1 MKCCKIYKT
10 IIGGTD
16 MGQRYSKIKY
26 MLLGAIITVL
36 ASQSIVPTAASMVGK
51 TINVYTGI
59 SVYVDDQEIIP
70 TDVNGNRVD
79 VFYYN
84 GTTYLPARAISKVFG
99 KPIQWEGKTQSIYIG
114 SHKSDKPAVWLQE
127 LDYFTGNDLRVR
139 DNVKDNMGNNRQE
152 TISGNGY
159 TGEFDNTY
167 LINGQYSAIS
177 GTLFQIYDERS
188 TEGERAS
195 KLKIY
200 GDGDLL
206 YSAEVRGGVEPVD
219 FQVDITGVMELRV
232 EFDPYYATRVF
243 GTSRYVAELD
253 DVGLWT

>member
-1 MKCCKIYKT
+1 
-10 IIGGTD
+10 

-139 DNVKDNMGNNRQE
+139 DNVKDNMGNPLWYDRRHGWKLHR
-152 TISGNGY
+152 SG
-159 TGEFDNTY
+159 
-167 LINGQYSAIS
+167 QKS
-177 GTLFQIYDERS
+177 GSPRWHCGS
-188 TEGERAS
+188 RH
-195 KLKIY
+195 
-200 GDGDLL
+200 
-206 YSAEVRGGVEPVD
+206 GGKD
-219 FQVDITGVMELRV
+219 
-232 EFDPYYATRVF
+232 
-243 GTSRYVAELD
+243 
-253 DVGLWT
+253 

>member
-1 MKCCKIYKT
+1 
-10 IIGGTD
+10 

-70 TDVNGNRVD
+70 TDV
-79 VFYYN
+79 
-84 GTTYLPARAISKVFG
+84 
-99 KPIQWEGKTQSIYIG
+99 
-114 SHKSDKPAVWLQE
+114 
-127 LDYFTGNDLRVR
+127 
-139 DNVKDNMGNNRQE
+139 
-152 TISGNGY
+152 
-159 TGEFDNTY
+159 
-167 LINGQYSAIS
+167 
-177 GTLFQIYDERS
+177 
-188 TEGERAS
+188 
-195 KLKIY
+195 
-200 GDGDLL
+200 
-206 YSAEVRGGVEPVD
+206 
-219 FQVDITGVMELRV
+219 TGVMELRV